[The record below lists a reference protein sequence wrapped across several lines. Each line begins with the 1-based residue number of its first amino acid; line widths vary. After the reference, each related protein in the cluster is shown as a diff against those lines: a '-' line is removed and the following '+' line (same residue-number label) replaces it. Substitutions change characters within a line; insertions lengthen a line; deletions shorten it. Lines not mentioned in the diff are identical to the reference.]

1 MYVLEF
7 GTGKD
12 VFVSME
18 SKHEGARGS
27 FYETLFNPQSTNF
40 IFQNVCVCVCVRRV
54 LGNM

>member
-40 IFQNVCVCVCVRRV
+40 IFQNVCVCVCV
-54 LGNM
+54 

>member
-40 IFQNVCVCVCVRRV
+40 IFQKRVCVCDVCI
-54 LGNM
+54 G